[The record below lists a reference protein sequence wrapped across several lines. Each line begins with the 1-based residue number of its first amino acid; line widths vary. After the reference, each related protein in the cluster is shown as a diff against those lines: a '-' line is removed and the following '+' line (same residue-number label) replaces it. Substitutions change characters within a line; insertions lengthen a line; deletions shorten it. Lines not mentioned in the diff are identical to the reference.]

1 VSKDA
6 QERYT
11 MTVHPW
17 AYAVR
22 RRHHSAAAKPV
33 IERLEERQ
41 LLAFAA
47 GDLLIGVNSGI
58 QWRHS
63 DGSLVMTLPSSALDN
78 AGMALA
84 KNGDLYV
91 TGFEANKVN
100 RYSTTGASL
109 GTFGSGY
116 NSDPESIVF
125 DALGNAYV
133 GQADGTHE
141 VLKFDSSGNLIA
153 SYPVQIESR
162 GSDWVELAADQHT
175 LYYTSEGH
183 TIKRYDLAMSKQLPD
198 FATGLPGDEAFQ
210 LRLLPD
216 GSLLVADNQSILHLD
231 STGKIIQTYGYAP
244 DNQWFALTLA
254 PDGKSFWSADQGNGT
269 VAKFDI
275 ASGKLLESFVA
286 SPSGVDGLVAVAEI
300 QPATAAALSLIPVIA
315 PAETTVG
322 NTTTYAML
330 AINQGPASATGLT
343 ITATLPVG
351 ATFVTGGSS
360 LGIAPTIQNGVATF
374 QLGDLAPGAAVE
386 IAVLERPDIAG
397 TLVVSATA
405 SSTTPNTTPAA
416 AAVTLTTS
424 VSSSDPP
431 PVIDPPAAAQPP
443 VVLATPTIKL
453 NRARPHQIK
462 SYITIVFS
470 QDMNLSLAQNLRNY
484 QIHGPM
490 RTNRLKTRNVRTIPI
505 RTATYE
511 SATRSVV
518 LGSIYRLNPRQV
530 YQLTVSAGP
539 GGLASNAGIAL
550 AGQAGQPGTDYTAV
564 LK

>member
-1 VSKDA
+1 
-6 QERYT
+6 
-11 MTVHPW
+11 M
-17 AYAVR
+17 
-22 RRHHSAAAKPV
+22 
-33 IERLEERQ
+33 
-41 LLAFAA
+41 
-47 GDLLIGVNSGI
+47 
-58 QWRHS
+58 
-63 DGSLVMTLPSSALDN
+63 
-78 AGMALA
+78 
-84 KNGDLYV
+84 
-91 TGFEANKVN
+91 
-100 RYSTTGASL
+100 
-109 GTFGSGY
+109 
-116 NSDPESIVF
+116 
-125 DALGNAYV
+125 
-133 GQADGTHE
+133 
-141 VLKFDSSGNLIA
+141 
-153 SYPVQIESR
+153 QIESR

-183 TIKRYDLAMSKQLPD
+183 TVKRYDLATRKQLPD

-216 GSLLVADNQSILHLD
+216 GSVLVADNQSILHLD
-231 STGKIIQTYGYAP
+231 SAGKIIQTYGYAP

-254 PDGKSFWSADQGNGT
+254 PDGKSFWSAQQGAGEGGGGAGNGT
-269 VAKFDI
+269 VARFDI

-286 SPSGVDGLVAVAEI
+286 SPSGVDGLVAVGEI

-315 PAETTVG
+315 PTETTVG
-322 NTTTYAML
+322 NTETYAML

-343 ITATLPVG
+343 VAVTLPVG

-386 IAVLERPDIAG
+386 IAVLERPDVAG

-424 VSSSDPP
+424 VSA
-431 PVIDPPAAAQPP
+431 IDPPAHRPTRRRTATGCARDPDDQAQ
-443 VVLATPTIKL
+443 VAH
-453 NRARPHQIK
+453 PHQIK

-470 QDMNLSLAQNLRNY
+470 QDMNPSLAQNLRNY

-490 RTNRLKTRNVRTIPI
+490 RTHRLKTRSVRTIPI

-518 LGSIYRLNPRQV
+518 LGSVYRLNPRRV

-539 GGLASNAGIAL
+539 GGLASNVGIAL

>member
-1 VSKDA
+1 
-6 QERYT
+6 
-11 MTVHPW
+11 MTVHPRN
-17 AYAVR
+17 YAVR
-22 RRHHSAAAKPV
+22 QGRRSPAAKPV

-41 LLAFAA
+41 LLAFAP
-47 GDLLIGVNSGI
+47 GDLLIGVNNSI

-63 DGSLVMTLPSSALDN
+63 DGSLVMTLPSSAVDN

-91 TGFEANKVN
+91 TGFEANQVN

-141 VLKFDSSGNLIA
+141 VLKFDPAGQLVA

-183 TIKRYDLAMSKQLPD
+183 TIKRYDLATQKQLPD

-216 GSLLVADNQSILHLD
+216 GSVLVADNQSILHLD
-231 STGKIIQTYGYAP
+231 SAGKIIQTYGYAP

-254 PDGKSFWSADQGNGT
+254 PDGKSFWSAQQGAGEGGGGEGNGT
-269 VAKFDI
+269 VAQFDI

-286 SPSGVDGLVAVAEI
+286 SPSGVDGLVAVGEI

-315 PAETTVG
+315 PTETTVG
-322 NTTTYAML
+322 NTETYAML

-343 ITATLPVG
+343 VAVTLPVG

-386 IAVLERPDIAG
+386 IAVLERPDVAG

-405 SSTTPNTTPAA
+405 SSTTPNTTPSA

-424 VSSSDPP
+424 VSA
-431 PVIDPPAAAQPP
+431 IDPPAAAQPP

-462 SYITIVFS
+462 SYIIINFS
-470 QDMNLSLAQNLRNY
+470 QDMNPSLAQNLRNY

-490 RTNRLKTRNVRTIPI
+490 R
-505 RTATYE
+505 
-511 SATRSVV
+511 SAS
-518 LGSIYRLNPRQV
+518 SQNPKRPDHSDPHGN
-530 YQLTVSAGP
+530 L
-539 GGLASNAGIAL
+539 
-550 AGQAGQPGTDYTAV
+550 
-564 LK
+564 

>member
-1 VSKDA
+1 VRTGSLGKFEVSKDA
-6 QERYT
+6 QERCT

-22 RRHHSAAAKPV
+22 RRHRSAAAKPV
-33 IERLEERQ
+33 VERLEERQ
-41 LLAFAA
+41 LLTFAP
-47 GDLLIGVNSGI
+47 GDLLIGVNNGI

-91 TGFEANKVN
+91 TSFEANKVN
-100 RYSTTGASL
+100 RFSTSGASL

-133 GQADGTHE
+133 GQADGSHE

-183 TIKRYDLAMSKQLPD
+183 TVKRYDLATRKQLPD

-216 GSLLVADNQSILHLD
+216 GSVLVADNQSILHLD

-254 PDGKSFWSADQGNGT
+254 PDGTSFWSAQQGEGEGSGSGNGT

-286 SPSGVDGLVAVAEI
+286 SPSGVDGLVAVGEI
-300 QPATAAALSLIPVIA
+300 QPATAAALSLIPVIV

-322 NTTTYAML
+322 NTVTYAML

-386 IAVLERPDIAG
+386 IAVLERPDVASA
-397 TLVVSATA
+397 LVVSATA

-424 VSSSDPP
+424 VSAIHPSA
-431 PVIDPPAAAQPP
+431 IDPPAAAQPP

-453 NRARPHQIK
+453 NRARPP
-462 SYITIVFS
+462 
-470 QDMNLSLAQNLRNY
+470 DQNL
-484 QIHGPM
+484 HHH
-490 RTNRLKTRNVRTIPI
+490 RL
-505 RTATYE
+505 
-511 SATRSVV
+511 
-518 LGSIYRLNPRQV
+518 
-530 YQLTVSAGP
+530 
-539 GGLASNAGIAL
+539 
-550 AGQAGQPGTDYTAV
+550 QPGHEPQPGPEPEKLPDPRAHADASSQNPTRPDYSDPHGN
-564 LK
+564 L